1 MLKHTIFEQLVKP
14 ILPYFIIIFSFVTVI
29 LMFTNTITFLLQT
42 LRKPIMLIK
51 TRIAL
56 CLHIATTINGPTTTA
71 QKTLQDHSVKWSK

>member
-1 MLKHTIFEQLVKP
+1 MLKPTIFEQFVKP

-29 LMFTNTITFLLQT
+29 RMFTNTITFLLQT

-56 CLHIATTINGPTTTA
+56 CFRLWGNRSCSSRRGLLCVCI
-71 QKTLQDHSVKWSK
+71 